1 MALNKMLQKYKA
13 ENIIE
18 GLELTKDL
26 SNCKEI
32 VANILKN
39 APIEI
44 ANTISIE
51 ELESLIKEIKKGT
64 EDNNK
69 IARFLSIINQL
80 RIIIP

>member
-1 MALNKMLQKYKA
+1 MVPNKMLQKYKA

-32 VANILKN
+32 VANILNN

-44 ANTISIE
+44 ANTISTE
-51 ELESLIKEIKKGT
+51 ELELLIKEIKKGT

-69 IARFLSIINQL
+69 IARFLSIISAL
-80 RIIIP
+80 GI

>member
-1 MALNKMLQKYKA
+1 MAPNKMLQKYKA

-26 SNCKEI
+26 SNSKEI
-32 VANILKN
+32 VANILNN
-39 APIEI
+39 APIAI
-44 ANTISIE
+44 ANTISTE

-64 EDNNK
+64 ADNNK

>member
-13 ENIIE
+13 ENIVE

-32 VANILKN
+32 VANILNN

-44 ANTISIE
+44 ADTISKDE
-51 ELESLIKEIKKGT
+51 VESLIKEIKKGT
-64 EDNNK
+64 ADNNK

-80 RIIIP
+80 GIIIP

>member
-26 SNCKEI
+26 SNSKEI
-32 VANILKN
+32 VANILNN
-39 APIEI
+39 APIAI
-44 ANTISIE
+44 ANTISTE

-64 EDNNK
+64 DDNNK
-69 IARFLSIINQL
+69 IARFLSIISAL
-80 RIIIP
+80 GM

>member
-26 SNCKEI
+26 SNSKEI
-32 VANILKN
+32 VANILNN

-44 ANTISIE
+44 ANIISTE
-51 ELESLIKEIKKGT
+51 ELESLIKEIKNGT
-64 EDNNK
+64 DDNNK
-69 IARFLSIINQL
+69 IARFLSIISAL
-80 RIIIP
+80 GI

>member
-26 SNCKEI
+26 SNSKEI
-32 VANILKN
+32 VSNILNN
-39 APIEI
+39 APIAI
-44 ANTISIE
+44 ANTISTE

-64 EDNNK
+64 DDNNK
-69 IARFLSIINQL
+69 IARFLSIISAL
-80 RIIIP
+80 RM

>member
-1 MALNKMLQKYKA
+1 MAPNKMLQKYKA

-32 VANILKN
+32 VANILNN

-44 ANTISIE
+44 ANTISTE
-51 ELESLIKEIKKGT
+51 ELELLIKEIKKGT

-69 IARFLSIINQL
+69 IARFLSIISAL
-80 RIIIP
+80 GI

>member
-1 MALNKMLQKYKA
+1 MTLNKMLQKYKA

-18 GLELTKDL
+18 GLDLTKDL

-32 VANILKN
+32 VANILNN

-44 ANTISIE
+44 ANTISTE

-69 IARFLSIINQL
+69 IARFLSIISAL
-80 RIIIP
+80 GI

>member
-69 IARFLSIINQL
+69 IARFLSIISAL
-80 RIIIP
+80 GI